1 MSKEQPRTAQQM
13 GRQASEG
20 SGLFQTRERR
30 LSSSSI
36 RSNKSASTWS
46 TKFVNKIRQK
56 SEDFYQQIVHPSG
69 TTHKA
74 DSKQCVCW
82 TLAYIGISEQHHH
95 ALSSAR
101 SFPNLRPSAIST
113 HYQQQQ
119 DTAGSGLA
127 SNTSSSIP
135 SLPANKSIKRLK
147 SSLSLGLHSSTSST
161 APSPNPSPTRN
172 QFSTISSRHSRSNSN
187 SSVGYHPNP
196 ECPYHIPCV
205 EAIQTDSINAPPP
218 PPPSESSESG
228 ASSATYT
235 TLKEALQEDYSSITN
250 GGESGSS
257 SQPQSSGIVPPS
269 PGWNYGPWYSSAH
282 QLSSTTAPAPPYK
295 PFILFYR
302 SQLIAQQL
310 CLLEQH
316 FLENV
321 KWDELL
327 EVELCRA
334 GRKSPSK
341 VQSSISGYLFRT
353 EGESNGMD
361 ASNERSNMVSLAF
374 LLCVFMAYGLLSV
387 QRSDGLIFSLV

>member
-1 MSKEQPRTAQQM
+1 M

-20 SGLFQTRERR
+20 SGLFQSRERR

-36 RSNKSASTWS
+36 KSNRNTSTWT

-101 SFPNLRPSAIST
+101 SFPNLRPSVIST

-119 DTAGSGLA
+119 DTAVSGVA

-135 SLPANKSIKRLK
+135 SLPSNKSIKRLK
-147 SSLSLGLHSSTSST
+147 SSLSLGLHSSTNST
-161 APSPNPSPTRN
+161 VPTPIPSPIRN
-172 QFSTISSRHSRSNSN
+172 QSSGISSRHSRSNSN

-218 PPPSESSESG
+218 PSSESSESG
-228 ASSATYT
+228 ASSAIFT
-235 TLKEALQEDYSSITN
+235 TLKEALQEDYTSTTN
-250 GGESGSS
+250 GSESGSS
-257 SQPQSSGIVPPS
+257 SQPQTGGLVPPS
-269 PGWNYGPWYSSAH
+269 PVWNYGPWHSSAH
-282 QLSSTTAPAPPYK
+282 QLFPTMVPPPPYK

-334 GRKSPSK
+334 GRKSRSK
-341 VQSSISGYLFRT
+341 VQSSISGYLFRA
-353 EGESNGMD
+353 EGEPNGMD
-361 ASNERSNMVSLAF
+361 ASNERSNMVRLAF
-374 LLCVFMAYGLLSV
+374 LFCVFVAKRLHSV
-387 QRSDGLIFSLV
+387 I